1 MKYFKLFKIL
11 TLPFFTNNMIVLP
24 ETSDITYFINPPDN
38 SGRSANDHNNKIRE
52 NIVHN
57 MTYIDNEY
65 FDDQEYGSD
74 WLNLKTDFDEKMKI
88 LCPSFVSYK
97 IQHKAGRKF
106 NYDYLISFLN
116 ETKQIISQEK
126 LEFKF
131 NASTIGETPQ
141 FVSPMK
147 PSQYLSVPFEEYY
160 YDNYLVSLLQKFELD
175 VPTREIYLKTIH
187 NNKPK
192 CMEAAQTLYYEG
204 CKQSSKYTSSEVA
217 TSFYETCNEASRECI
232 KKFIEASDLDT
243 DKLTQYL
250 ITSQDNK
257 KYLLYKNGEFNIES
271 SNIDDYIII
280 SCSKNPERARYEA
293 ITKSGKKIYILLR
306 WKNGNGIA
314 YPAFQIS

>member
-1 MKYFKLFKIL
+1 
-11 TLPFFTNNMIVLP
+11 
-24 ETSDITYFINPPDN
+24 
-38 SGRSANDHNNKIRE
+38 
-52 NIVHN
+52 
-57 MTYIDNEY
+57 
-65 FDDQEYGSD
+65 
-74 WLNLKTDFDEKMKI
+74 
-88 LCPSFVSYK
+88 
-97 IQHKAGRKF
+97 
-106 NYDYLISFLN
+106 
-116 ETKQIISQEK
+116 
-126 LEFKF
+126 
-131 NASTIGETPQ
+131 
-141 FVSPMK
+141 
-147 PSQYLSVPFEEYY
+147 
-160 YDNYLVSLLQKFELD
+160 
-175 VPTREIYLKTIH
+175 
-187 NNKPK
+187 
-192 CMEAAQTLYYEG
+192 MEAAQTLYYEG
-204 CKQSSKYTSSEVA
+204 CKQSTKYTSSEVA